1 MPFELIVLG
10 FPAILDRV
18 GIRNESSVWSIF
30 WASNFLASARPGL
43 PFSSKRMDALG
54 IQMAY
59 AGTGESGQGE
69 FAVWRYFVELLG
81 VGRHFPGHP
90 P

>member
-1 MPFELIVLG
+1 
-10 FPAILDRV
+10 
-18 GIRNESSVWSIF
+18 
-30 WASNFLASARPGL
+30 
-43 PFSSKRMDALG
+43 
-54 IQMAY
+54 MAY